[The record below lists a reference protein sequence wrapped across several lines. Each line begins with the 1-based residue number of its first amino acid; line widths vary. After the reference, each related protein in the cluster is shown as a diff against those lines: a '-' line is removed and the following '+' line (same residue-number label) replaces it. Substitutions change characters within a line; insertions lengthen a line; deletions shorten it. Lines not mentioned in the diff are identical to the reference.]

1 MPSTLTTLLLVDDRR
16 ENLFVLQKILA
27 EYLPN
32 CETSVATSAEEGL
45 ALIAMRSFDGALIDM
60 QMPGMDGIEMC
71 RRLKRHPESAVIPV
85 ILITA
90 HHSTPELRAQGLEA
104 GADDFIERP
113 IDNAELIARIRTIL
127 RMKHA
132 EDRLRAGKAEL
143 ERQVA
148 QQTATLREYRK
159 AVESSHDLIAIVDR
173 QFRYSMVNAAWLR
186 QQGLHRDAVIG
197 RSIREIFGEETFEK
211 LKPLLERCLRG
222 ETLLFEQPFD
232 HRTQGRRFFQL
243 RLSPITADDG
253 NIEGIVIIRRDV
265 TLEREAERI
274 KDEFIATAAHELNTP
289 LTIIR
294 GYAELL
300 HDETTENPFA
310 QNERR
315 RFLGSIIEKTDC
327 LQKLVDDMLDLSLD
341 MSGQKPA
348 LNKTLWPIGSELAK
362 QARHFQRLPG
372 KCRFEIRC
380 DNMDVEIFADQN
392 KIGQVLEN
400 LIGNAVK
407 YSPQGGLITLASFR
421 EKDSLRISVCD
432 EGIGMTTK
440 QRENAFEKFYRAD
453 VRENSVSGLG
463 LGLAIARNIVEAH
476 SGRIWLESG
485 SPKGTCAHFVLP
497 LTYLD
502 ERISGAMPTRIKT

>member
-1 MPSTLTTLLLVDDRR
+1 MPGTLTTILLVDDRR

-32 CETSVATSAEEGL
+32 CETSTATSAEEGL

-71 RRLKRHPESAVIPV
+71 RRLKRHPQSAVIPV

-90 HHSTPELRAQGLEA
+90 HHSTAELRARGLEA

-148 QQTATLREYRK
+148 QQTVTLREYRK

-186 QQGLHRDAVIG
+186 QQGLNRDAVIG
-197 RSIREIFGEETFEK
+197 HSICEIFGDETFEK
-211 LKPLLERCLRG
+211 LKPRLERCLRG

-232 HRTQGRRFFQL
+232 LLTQGRRFIQL

-265 TLEREAERI
+265 TLERESERL

-289 LTIIR
+289 LTVIR

-300 HDETTENPFA
+300 HDEPTEKPFA
-310 QNERR
+310 QDERR
-315 RFLGSIIEKTDC
+315 RFLGSIIEKTEC
-327 LQKLVDDMLDLSLD
+327 LQKLVDDMLGLSLD
-341 MSGQKPA
+341 ISGQKPA
-348 LNKTLWPIGSELAK
+348 LNKTLWPIGAELAK
-362 QARHFQRLPG
+362 QIRHFQRLPG
-372 KCRFEIRC
+372 QCRFEIRC
-380 DNMDVEIFADQN
+380 DDPDLEIFADQN

-400 LIGNAVK
+400 LLGNAIR
-407 YSPQGGLITLASFR
+407 YSPQGGLITLISIK
-421 EKDSLRISVCD
+421 ESDSLRVSVCD
-432 EGIGMTTK
+432 EGIGMTSE
-440 QRENAFEKFYRAD
+440 QRERAFKKFYRAD
-453 VRENSVSGLG
+453 TRENAVSGLG
-463 LGLAIARNIVEAH
+463 LGLAIAHNIVEAH
-476 SGRIWLESG
+476 GGRIWLESE
-485 SPKGTCAHFVLP
+485 PAKGTCSHFTLP
-497 LTYLD
+497 L
-502 ERISGAMPTRIKT
+502 